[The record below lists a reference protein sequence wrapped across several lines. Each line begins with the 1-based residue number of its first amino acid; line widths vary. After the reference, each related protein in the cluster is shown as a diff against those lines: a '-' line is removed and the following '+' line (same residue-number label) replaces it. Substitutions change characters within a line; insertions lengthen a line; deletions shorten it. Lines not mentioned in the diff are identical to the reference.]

1 MIRKTR
7 IFALV
12 DSGIARFARGRV
24 RVGGGKSEAMLR
36 TPNVTVGKDFEFV
49 GSVTKAFV
57 DSATGERHIRGV
69 ASGIAID
76 RDGERV
82 SKRAISSME
91 KQIASGEVKFT
102 AGHSNDWL
110 HEMGDVVAA
119 EVDKETDEL
128 IIDAKLPPEG
138 IDPIA
143 DKGWGVVNKESVG
156 FSIGG
161 KLESAYHELNTLG
174 KKTKVLDAIRLN
186 HICLTKKPSYSQS
199 FAEAVAKTFDG
210 PEPDE
215 SEFTLDEDLSKDTT
229 TGSWVSGGG
238 GNSGQDSQTGSQR
251 NAGTKKKGAKSPNV
265 QDEKKSDNEDDD
277 DEKSLDE
284 ASRHLSCPN
293 CGHEFGAEIPVDM
306 TPEEREKQDKEAAQ
320 ADNRNDRSGKATSKS
335 EEATMDLE
343 KRVKELE
350 DLVAKQATEDAKE
363 PAETVA
369 KAEGVDE
376 NVLKVIALA
385 TGDQADLI
393 EKTRT
398 EMSEGLEIVGK
409 AIMEVREAL
418 GNLPTGR
425 KSVARILPAT
435 VGHDSVEKTTEDEV
449 IEKSEDPVEVIKA
462 LNAKTYGIV

>member
-1 MIRKTR
+1 MR
-7 IFALV
+7 
-12 DSGIARFARGRV
+12 
-24 RVGGGKSEAMLR
+24 R
-36 TPNVTVGKDFEFV
+36 TPDVVVNKDFEFV

-57 DSATGERHIRGV
+57 DPGTGERHIRGV
-69 ASGIAID
+69 ASGISID

-215 SEFTLDEDLSKDTT
+215 SEFTEILEKDV
-229 TGSWVSGGG
+229 TGSWVSEGG
-238 GNSGQDSQTGSQR
+238 GNSGQDSQTGGKR

-265 QDEKKSDNEDDD
+265 QDEKQSDNQDDD
-277 DEKSLDE
+277 DEKTLDE

-306 TPEEREKQDKEAAQ
+306 TPEEREKQDKEAEQ
-320 ADNRNDRSGKATSKS
+320 ADNRNDSSGKATSKS

-350 DLVAKQATEDAKE
+350 DLVAKQATEDAKDPE
-363 PAETVA
+363 ETVETVA

-376 NVLKVIALA
+376 SVLKVVALA
-385 TGDQADLI
+385 TGDQAELI

-425 KSVARILPAT
+425 KSVARVLPSAT
-435 VGHDSVEKTTEDEV
+435 GHEGVEKTVEDET
-449 IEKSEDPVEVIKA
+449 IEKSDSPVEVLKA